1 MPQKRL
7 FFFAVVLSIFLFG
20 GSYVSASVT
29 YSRSS
34 SGASVSSPVSFDVSF
49 TNFAQDV
56 GETEGTVLCNDG
68 IGGEQACRYWGVMIN
83 GAGSLEVGSGE
94 SFPSTTLSGHF
105 EVDLPVG
112 FDATLVSFIYCFN
125 QADCNAATPTG
136 TPTTGGGA
144 YLEGNGTGV
153 IFRVL
158 AAQNNLEIIRELKI
172 QILKLQIKILEL
184 QLQAL
189 LKQL

>member
-7 FFFAVVLSIFLFG
+7 FFAVALTVFLFG
-20 GSYVSASVT
+20 ASHASASVT

-34 SGASVSSPVSFDVSF
+34 SGASVSSPISFDVSF
-49 TNFAQDV
+49 TNFAKDV
-56 GETEGTVLCNDG
+56 GETDG
-68 IGGEQACRYWGVMIN
+68 DVICSNGLGGEQACRYWGVMIN
-83 GAGSLEVGSGE
+83 GAGSLEIGSGE